1 MNVQR
6 VLAIAADCVARD
18 GYVEY
23 EAFHE
28 LRPVNQGNKFLFLV
42 RRWLLES
49 GYDIHMRRDAT
60 EWNCGHPNDNTHF
73 HKN

>member
-1 MNVQR
+1 MSRGSSKSRLTVS
-6 VLAIAADCVARD
+6 LGT

-49 GYDIHMRRDAT
+49 GYDIHVRRDAT
-60 EWNCGHPNDNTHF
+60 EWKCGHPNDNTHF